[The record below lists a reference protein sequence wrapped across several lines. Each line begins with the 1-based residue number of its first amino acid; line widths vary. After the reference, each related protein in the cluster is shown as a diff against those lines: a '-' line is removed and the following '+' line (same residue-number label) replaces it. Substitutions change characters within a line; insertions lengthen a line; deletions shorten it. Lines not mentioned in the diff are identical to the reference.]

1 MGSDLGYGLEARK
14 DGFAIVSGLDRL
26 VRRVHRMEPHLSRIT
41 IYPIKS
47 LDGQEVDEA
56 VLLRS
61 GALAHDREYCLID
74 SEGRVYNGKRSG
86 DALLAVRSEVDLA
99 RGIITLSVNGTA
111 AAFHLE
117 RDRERLERWFGER
130 LGGRAGI
137 ARDEDGGFPDDTGA
151 HGPTV
156 ISTATLREVASWF
169 TDMGLDEA
177 RRRFRANLEIDG
189 VPAFWEDRLFGD
201 EGGTVRFRIGDVT
214 LEGVNPCARCTV
226 PSRDS
231 RTGVIHEPGFAQIFS
246 KRRAKTLPEWA
257 PRGRFDHYYRLSV
270 NARVEESQA
279 GDILV
284 RGDAVA
290 VLG

>member
-1 MGSDLGYGLEARK
+1 M
-14 DGFAIVSGLDRL
+14 DGFAIVSGLDPL
-26 VRRVHRMEPHLSRIT
+26 VCRVRRMEPHLSRIT

-74 SEGRVYNGKRSG
+74 PEGRVYNGKRSG
-86 DALLAVRSEVDLA
+86 DSLLPVRSEVDLA
-99 RGIITLSVNGTA
+99 RGFVTLSVNGTA

-117 RDRERLERWFGER
+117 RDREGLERWFTER

-137 ARDEDGGFPDDTGA
+137 ARDEEGGFPDDTEA

-169 TDMGLDEA
+169 ANIDLEEA

-201 EGGTVRFRIGDVT
+201 EAGTVRFRIGDVT

-231 RTGVIHEPGFAQIFS
+231 RSGLIHQPEFAQIFS
-246 KRRAKTLPEWA
+246 KRRAKSLPEWA
-257 PRGRFDHYYRLSV
+257 WRRRFDHYYRLSV
-270 NARVEESQA
+270 NTRVEESQA
-279 GDILV
+279 GNILA
-284 RGDAVA
+284 RGDTVT
-290 VLG
+290 VQG